1 MRVKSKARTGNTV
14 PESASGSSTAPDF
27 RVANPVCAAPDVD
40 REVCAAP
47 VAEAESK
54 LLDVLGRT
62 GRRKLDPNL
71 SYGRDVIYF
80 DV

>member
-27 RVANPVCAAPDVD
+27 RVANPVCAATV
-40 REVCAAP
+40 E
-47 VAEAESK
+47 EAESK

-62 GRRKLDPNL
+62 ERRKLDPNL